1 MMISDEITERV
12 CNALYESSTGGVR
25 EILPRMSLRVDLEFD
40 DDAMI
45 DAIVYLEDEFDI
57 DIDDDEWDK
66 VLTVADVIELVKR
79 KVEAT

>member
-1 MMISDEITERV
+1 MTEPTIEQRV
-12 CNALYESSTGGVR
+12 CDALYESSPGGVR

-40 DDAMI
+40 DDDMI
-45 DAIVYLEDEFDI
+45 DSIVYLEDEFAI

-66 VLTVADVIELVKR
+66 VLTVADVIELVKG